1 MKFLGSK
8 TLETKRLL
16 LHKTEEKDLKVL
28 WQILLNKDISKY
40 YLTSKINNSWE
51 EEEKWQYKKL
61 ERASDNDVFTWTIEL
76 KDTHEVIGQISVQ
89 ESTSSRKD
97 IRDIGWFIDTQ
108 YQRKGY
114 AYEAALEVL
123 KYMFL
128 EVEIKEIN
136 TSSAIVNDASWK
148 LMEKLGFK
156 RQKTTHMEKYTF
168 LDNPIEVYEYI
179 GTKKDFLK
187 EYFRK
192 ESLYITEDIDKE
204 PYMKHLS
211 DDPVIN
217 ITGESGSGKTT
228 MIEDYKDLDAIII
241 DTDKIYKDSSQ
252 EVKHYLQEKYGYL
265 PDICKES
272 APFNFFLNNSFE
284 SKKCVLKII
293 QLNDKNIIC
302 LECKGTGS
310 SNPNENTTCL
320 KCKGFGSYIK
330 INNIN
335 HFILQSRTILKKNI
349 KNAKGKKFKILKEK
363 LKLIYKKDSLINI
376 DMKCLMKEMKF
387 LEKKQDI

>member
-16 LHKTEEKDLKVL
+16 LHKTEEKDLKIL

-61 ERASDNDVFTWTIEL
+61 ERASNNDVFSWTIEL
-76 KDTHEVIGQISVQ
+76 KDTHDVIGQISVQ

-241 DTDKIYKDSSQ
+241 DTDKIYEDSSQ

-265 PDICKES
+265 PDICKEFDKVYLGILEYYKDSNKLLIIDS
-272 APFNFFLNNSFE
+272 AQFRNIQDISILKGEIIVLRTCINTCYKRCIERFN
-284 SKKCVLKII
+284 
-293 QLNDKNIIC
+293 KN
-302 LECKGTGS
+302 
-310 SNPNENTTCL
+310 NPNATMDELAEYTNR
-320 KCKGFGSYIK
+320 KKGMYKWYHS
-330 INNIN
+330 INNLID
-335 HFILQSRTILKKNI
+335 
-349 KNAKGKKFKILKEK
+349 K
-363 LKLIYKKDSLINI
+363 LDR
-376 DMKCLMKEMKF
+376 EG
-387 LEKKQDI
+387 E